1 MQRTTALSIGSV
13 AIAVAFACVSA
24 PGMAQDIAKT
34 APKNVKVLL
43 DNEHVRVL
51 EIQLAPGE
59 KTGMHSHPENVLY
72 FMTDSKGKSTLSDG
86 TSKVMESKAG
96 EARWSEAVTHD
107 VENVGKTTT
116 KVLQVELKEAKK

>member
-13 AIAVAFACVSA
+13 AIALAFACASL
-24 PGMAQDIAKT
+24 PGLAQDIAKT

-59 KTGMHSHPENVLY
+59 KTGMHSHPSNVLY
-72 FMTDSKGKSTLSDG
+72 FMTDAKGKATLSDG
-86 TSKVMESKAG
+86 TSKVQESKAG
-96 EARWSEAVTHD
+96 EARWSDAVTHD
-107 VENVGKTTT
+107 VQNVGTATT
-116 KVLQVELKEAKK
+116 KVLQVELKDAKK